1 MANFN
6 KSDVLIVDDD
16 KDICEIFTEY
26 CVSTRKFNKV
36 IIAHDGSLAT
46 LKLQNQVFGLIILD
60 MTLPKKNGFEVL
72 MREFTEHN
80 QNKKQNVLVISGTLE
95 PDVVAKLIQNGIKNF
110 LVKPVD
116 EKTFVDKVNKMVP

>member
-1 MANFN
+1 MAAFG

-16 KDICEIFTEY
+16 KDICEIFKEY
-26 CVSTRKFNKV
+26 CLSTKKFNKV
-36 IIAHDGSLAT
+36 IVAYDGSLAT

-60 MTLPKKNGFEVL
+60 MTLPKKNGFEVII
-72 MREFTEHN
+72 REFTEHN

-116 EKTFVDKVNKMVP
+116 EKTFVEKVNKMVP